1 MLIPTQKK
9 AINMSIILTHMD
21 YSFSLQEVL
30 MGKDEYF
37 RSFRENADNFICS
50 LLPGISG
57 HPQIQ
62 YSPGNSF
69 LHPITHGWF
78 IHANVSTNSMPL
90 QLQHRWPPLQGGQQ

>member
-1 MLIPTQKK
+1 
-9 AINMSIILTHMD
+9 
-21 YSFSLQEVL
+21 

-62 YSPGNSF
+62 YSPGRSTVNQLTHHCF
-69 LHPITHGWF
+69 LQPWMCI
-78 IHANVSTNSMPL
+78 ACAQRVS
-90 QLQHRWPPLQGGQQ
+90 